1 MPLAP
6 NAMPTSRV
14 TSPLARLAARNEQL
28 RGQLHQ
34 VMARLEHLQTEVQ
47 YLRAELREGV
57 QHWQTQHSERDRR
70 LMQMLE
76 ISGDALD

>member
-1 MPLAP
+1 
-6 NAMPTSRV
+6 
-14 TSPLARLAARNEQL
+14 
-28 RGQLHQ
+28 
-34 VMARLEHLQTEVQ
+34 MARLEHLQTEVQ

-57 QHWQTQHSERDRR
+57 QQWQTQHSERDRR